1 MRGARTG
8 GGTPDGI
15 RPRLDA
21 GLEQGAKH
29 SFFSSR
35 PHFQSGVI
43 QTGVRSEISSF
54 VAGCTENPYAA
65 ATLITLLDPPAVPS
79 RPVLRSFPPSVVF
92 RPFPAVA
99 CLPAAF
105 GHHRASAL
113 RHDRLRLAV
122 LGTFGARTARR
133 LAGTLGRGPC
143 SRPSPPSVI

>member
-54 VAGCTENPYAA
+54 VAGLTENPSAA
-65 ATLITLLDPPAVPS
+65 ATLVTLLDPPAVPS
-79 RPVLRSFPPSVVF
+79 RPVCGLSRRLLVPP
-92 RPFPAVA
+92 PAVG
-99 CLPAAF
+99 L
-105 GHHRASAL
+105 H
-113 RHDRLRLAV
+113 AV
-122 LGTFGARTARR
+122 
-133 LAGTLGRGPC
+133 
-143 SRPSPPSVI
+143 SY